1 MALLR
6 ALAGATSVRWVQEDA
21 TTFADDLL
29 MQRVFTCTQDLRHML
44 GTIDAC
50 FRILA
55 RLGLQVQHKK
65 TQLIVA
71 YKGRQAH
78 QWWKAN
84 TATTSEGRFLLI
96 PQPQSKALRL
106 PIVSQL
112 TYLGVVLSYADATT
126 ATVEHRLQVAEAQRA
141 RLLKVLH
148 SRTLPLGKRVHQ
160 SICGLPVCVV
170 PLYMDFISLTYSSAT
185 LRELPSRLSGIYVL
199 LRAHM
204 SQESSQALLARLH
217 VEDPLQFLLRRS
229 QNLLVRPET
238 RVRPYD
244 CQASHSQLVG
254 AHN

>member
-1 MALLR
+1 M
-6 ALAGATSVRWVQEDA
+6 RWIQEDT

-29 MQRVFTCTQDLRHML
+29 MQWVFACTQDLRHML

-55 RLGLQVQHKK
+55 RVGLQVQHKK

-96 PQPQSKALRL
+96 PQPHSKALRL

-112 TYLGVVLSYADATT
+112 TYLGVILSYVDAAT
-126 ATVEHRLQVAEAQRA
+126 ATVEHRLQIAEVQRA

-148 SRTLPLGKRVHQ
+148 SRTLPLGKRVHLW
-160 SICGLPVCVV
+160 IACVR
-170 PLYMDFISLTYSSAT
+170 SSALYGLHLVDLQQRHIAHVTIT
-185 LRELPSRLSGIYVL
+185 LPLSSIYVL
-199 LRAHM
+199 LHA
-204 SQESSQALLARLH
+204 ALRTCHRNPARLSWL
-217 VEDPLQFLLRRS
+217 DCRLR
-229 QNLLVRPET
+229 T
-238 RVRPYD
+238 R
-244 CQASHSQLVG
+244 CSFS
-254 AHN
+254 